1 MFDTMICKYPLPM
14 PDDLKG
20 YIGSDNFQTKDLD
33 LALSSY
39 IIDENGQLF
48 IERHEGEWIE
58 ANKDSKS
65 IFEKM
70 GHFKTNKRWLEQ
82 LDITTTVAF
91 YDYQQS
97 DNTDY
102 DYTIEYEAV
111 FIGGKISSVKLIN
124 FEANENAQ
132 RKINDAEYDKKNEEQ
147 YKFSKTRRYKYLIKP
162 YNRTI
167 SYIFRK
173 AIKGCSSLCY
183 ILYKIEVF
191 IKI

>member
-1 MFDTMICKYPLPM
+1 MTCKYPLPM

-20 YIGSDNFQTKDLD
+20 YIGSDDFQTKDLD
-33 LALSSY
+33 LGLSSY

-48 IERHEGEWIE
+48 IERYEGEWTE
-58 ANKDSKS
+58 GNKDSKS
-65 IFEKM
+65 IMEKM
-70 GHFKTNKRWLEQ
+70 GHFKTTKTWLEQ
-82 LDITTTVAF
+82 LNITTTVAF
-91 YDYQQS
+91 YNYQQS
-97 DNTDY
+97 DKTDY

-132 RKINDAEYDKKNEEQ
+132 RKINDAEYNKKNKEQ